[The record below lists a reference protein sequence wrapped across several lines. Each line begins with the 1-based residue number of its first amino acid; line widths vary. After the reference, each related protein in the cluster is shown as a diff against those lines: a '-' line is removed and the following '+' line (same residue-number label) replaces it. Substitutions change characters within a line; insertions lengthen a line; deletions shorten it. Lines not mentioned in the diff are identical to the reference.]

1 MKRAIEV
8 SGKGLTDFSGL
19 RTMGTNI
26 LLAPSV
32 TKFQELANFYGVF
45 PRTEFFI
52 NFRIVDLLLNMSL
65 KYRNNPQKFIMKLDF
80 QPLKVPEKD
89 LVQIL
94 RDNAAQNYFLNK
106 KEIAAE

>member
-1 MKRAIEV
+1 
-8 SGKGLTDFSGL
+8 
-19 RTMGTNI
+19 
-26 LLAPSV
+26 
-32 TKFQELANFYGVF
+32 
-45 PRTEFFI
+45 
-52 NFRIVDLLLNMSL
+52 
-65 KYRNNPQKFIMKLDF
+65 MKLDF